1 MFANVLI
8 ANRGEIACR
17 IIRTARGMGIRALV
31 LHTPVDRG
39 ALFTRLA
46 DEAHEIG
53 QGASGYLD
61 QDAIVALARKV
72 GAECLH
78 PGYGFLSE
86 NADFAERCAAAGVVF
101 IGPPA
106 AAMRTMGLK
115 SSAKALMQRAGVPVV
130 PGYHGDNQNP
140 KFLREKAYEIG
151 YPVLI
156 KAIAGGGGRGMRR
169 VDAHVEFE
177 AELESA
183 IRESEAAFGDGR
195 VMIEKYI
202 ASPRHI
208 ELQVFADAHGGC
220 VHLYERDCSAQ
231 RRHQKV
237 VEECPA
243 PGLPAETRS
252 AMAKAATDAALA
264 AGYVGAGTV
273 EFIADPARGLR
284 PDAFYFLEM
293 NTRLQVEHPV
303 TEAVTGLDL
312 VEWQFRIAAG
322 EPLPLAQSQIGCFG
336 AAVEARVYAEDPEHN
351 FLPSAGR
358 IHLLNLKGEEGLKG
372 VRVDAGVAAGDSV
385 TPYYDPMIAKLIVHG
400 ATRAEARAVM
410 LKELDDA
417 VVIGPKTNLAFL
429 RALVRSPE
437 FAAGTVNTGFIDANL
452 GRLGAQPH
460 PPDKRAVHAA
470 ALMLFE
476 KGAERRASPLA
487 PFDPWR
493 VSDSFELVGARR
505 IGLDVTID
513 RIPARLHLLES
524 ANADFRDGGGP
535 KPLDEITLYEADGG
549 VYAFAGG
556 RQAFVELVD
565 PFARAEGEAE
575 EGDSAIRAPMNGR
588 VAALSVSEGD
598 KVEAGQRLAVVE
610 AMKMEHALVAPHS
623 GLVRDLTVD
632 VGDQVDMRERIMRV
646 EAEEKVKE
654 EGGENKAQS

>member
-17 IIRTARGMGIRALV
+17 IIRTAREMGMRSIAM
-31 LHTPVDRG
+31 HTPADRG

-53 QGASGYLD
+53 EGANGYLD
-61 QDAIVALARKV
+61 QDAIIGLTQKV
-72 GAECLH
+72 RAECLH

-86 NADFAERCAAAGVVF
+86 NADFAERCAKAGVVF
-101 IGPPA
+101 VGPPPK
-106 AAMRTMGLK
+106 AMRAMGLK
-115 SSAKALMQRAGVPVV
+115 SSAKALMQRTGVPVV

-169 VDAHVEFE
+169 VDAHVEFD
-177 AELESA
+177 AALESA
-183 IRESEAAFGDGR
+183 IREAEAAFGDGR
-195 VMIEKYI
+195 VLIEKYI

-208 ELQVFADAHGGC
+208 ELQVFADTHGAC

-243 PGLPAETRS
+243 PGLPEETRA
-252 AMAKAATDAALA
+252 AMAKAATEAALA

-273 EFIADPARGLR
+273 EFIADPSRGLK
-284 PDAFYFLEM
+284 PGDFYFLEM

-312 VEWQFRIAAG
+312 VEWQFRVAAG
-322 EPLPLAQSQIGCFG
+322 EPLPLAQGQIACAG
-336 AAVEARVYAEDPEHN
+336 AAIEARVYAEDPEHN

-358 IHLLNLKGEEGLKG
+358 IQVMNLKGEEGLQG
-372 VRVDAGVAAGDSV
+372 VRVETGFAAGDSV
-385 TPYYDPMIAKLIVHG
+385 TPYYDPMIAKVIVHG
-400 ATRAEARAVM
+400 ADRAEALAGL

-417 VVIGPKTNLAFL
+417 VIIGPKTNLAFL
-429 RALVRSPE
+429 RALLRSRE
-437 FAAGTVNTGFIDANL
+437 FTAGTIDTGYIDANL

-460 PPDKRAVHAA
+460 PPVRRAVHAA
-470 ALMLFE
+470 ARLLL
-476 KGAERRASPLA
+476 ERRDEGRASSLA

-493 VSDSFELVGARR
+493 VADSFELVGSRR
-505 IGLDVTID
+505 IGLDVAVD
-513 RIPARLHLLES
+513 GVPMRLHLIEG
-524 ANADFRDGGGP
+524 ANVDPVTEREGEHG
-535 KPLDEITLYEADGG
+535 DEITLHEANGG

-565 PFARAEGEAE
+565 PLAKTDAGAE
-575 EGDSAIRAPMNGR
+575 EADAAVRAPMNGR
-588 VAALSVSEGD
+588 LVKVAVEEGET
-598 KVEAGQRLAVVE
+598 VEAGQRLAVVE
-610 AMKMEHALVAPHS
+610 AMKMEHALVAPHA
-623 GLVRDLTVD
+623 GVVRDLTGVL
-632 VGDQVDMRERIMRV
+632 GGQVETGEAIMRV
-646 EAEEKVKE
+646 EADQ
-654 EGGENKAQS
+654 KADAERPAERD

>member
-17 IIRTARGMGIRALV
+17 IIRTARRMGMKSIA

-53 QGASGYLD
+53 EGANGYLD
-61 QDAIVALARKV
+61 QAAIVALAKTV
-72 GAECLH
+72 GAQCLH

-86 NADFAERCAAAGVVF
+86 NADFAEACAKAGTVF
-101 IGPPA
+101 VGPPPE
-106 AAMRTMGLK
+106 AMRTMGLK

-169 VDAHVEFE
+169 VDAHVEFD
-177 AELESA
+177 AALESA
-183 IRESEAAFGDGR
+183 IREAEAGFGDGR
-195 VMIEKYI
+195 VLIEKYI

-243 PGLPAETRS
+243 PGLPGETRA
-252 AMAKAATDAALA
+252 AMAKAATEAALA

-273 EFIADPARGLR
+273 EFIADPSRGLR
-284 PDAFYFLEM
+284 PSDFYFLEM

-312 VEWQFRIAAG
+312 VEWQFRVAAG
-322 EPLPLAQSQIGCFG
+322 EPLPLRQGEIACAG
-336 AAVEARVYAEDPEHN
+336 AAIEARVYAEDPEHS
-351 FLPSAGR
+351 FLPSAGTIR
-358 IHLLNLKGEEGLKG
+358 AMNFKGEGVQG
-372 VRVDAGVAAGDSV
+372 VRVDTGFAAGDSV
-385 TPYYDPMIAKLIVHG
+385 TPYYDPMIAKVIVHR
-400 ATRAEARAVM
+400 ATRAEALAA
-410 LKELDDA
+410 LLSALDDA
-417 VVIGPKTNLAFL
+417 VIIGPKTNLAFL
-429 RALVRSPE
+429 RGLMRSRE
-437 FAAGTVNTGFIDANL
+437 FAAGTIDTGFIDANL

-460 PPDKRAVHAA
+460 PANKKAVHAA
-470 ALMLFE
+470 ARLLI
-476 KGAERRASPLA
+476 ERRDEAKASPLD
-487 PFDPWR
+487 PSDPWR
-493 VSDSFELVGARR
+493 IADSFELIGSRR
-505 IGLDVTID
+505 LGLDITVD
-513 RIPARLHLLES
+513 GVPMRVHLVEGANVDALERNEG
-524 ANADFRDGGGP
+524 AEDG
-535 KPLDEITLYEADGG
+535 DAITLHEANGG

-565 PFARAEGEAE
+565 PFARAEAGVE
-575 EGDSAIRAPMNGR
+575 EGDAAIRAPMNGR
-588 VAALSVSEGD
+588 LVAVAVEEGD
-598 KVEAGQRLAVVE
+598 TVGAGQRLAVVE
-610 AMKMEHALVAPHS
+610 AMKMEHALVAPYA
-623 GLVRDLTVD
+623 GVVRDLD
-632 VGDQVDMRERIMRV
+632 AAVGDQVEMGARIMWIEKEGR
-646 EAEEKVKE
+646 EGPAEGK
-654 EGGENKAQS
+654 

>member
-17 IIRTARGMGIRALV
+17 IIRTARRMGIRSIV
-31 LHTPVDRG
+31 LNTPADRG

-53 QGASGYLD
+53 EGASGYLD
-61 QDAIVALARKV
+61 ARAIIALALKI

-86 NADFAERCAAAGVVF
+86 NAEFAQSCAKAGVVF
-101 IGPPA
+101 IGPPPE
-106 AAMRTMGLK
+106 AMRTMGLK
-115 SSAKALMQRAGVPVV
+115 NSAKALMQRAGVPVV
-130 PGYHGDNQNP
+130 PGYHGDNQNA

-169 VDAHVEFE
+169 VDAHVEFD

-183 IRESEAAFGDGR
+183 MREAEAAFGDGR
-195 VMIEKYI
+195 VLVEKLI

-208 ELQVFADAHGGC
+208 ELQVFADAHGTC
-220 VHLYERDCSAQ
+220 VHLFERDCSAQ

-243 PGLPAETRS
+243 PGLPEDTRA
-252 AMAKAATDAALA
+252 AMAKAATEAALA

-273 EFIADPARGLR
+273 EFIADSSRRLR
-284 PDAFYFLEM
+284 PGDFFFLEM

-312 VEWQFRIAAG
+312 VEWQFRVAAG
-322 EPLPLAQSQIGCFG
+322 EPLPLAQAQIQCEG
-336 AAVEARVYAEDPEHN
+336 AAIEARVYAEDPEHN

-358 IHLLNLKGEEGLKG
+358 IHVMNLKGEEGLRG
-372 VRVDAGVAAGDSV
+372 VRVDTGVAAGDSV
-385 TPYYDPMIAKLIVHG
+385 TPFYDPMIAKVIVH
-400 ATRAEARAVM
+400 APTRAEALAA
-410 LKELDDA
+410 LIKELDDA

-429 RALVRSPE
+429 RALLRSSE
-437 FAAGTVNTGFIDANL
+437 MAAGSIDTGFIDAHL

-460 PPDKRAVHAA
+460 PPDRRAVHAA
-470 ALMLFE
+470 AGLLFDKRDE
-476 KGAERRASPLA
+476 GRPSPLA

-493 VSDSFELVGARR
+493 VADSFELVGERR
-505 IGLDVTID
+505 IGLDVAVDGIRT
-513 RIPARLHLLES
+513 RLHLVEG
-524 ANADFRDGGGP
+524 AHGRVAGQGDGP
-535 KPLDEITLYEADGG
+535 EVTLYEAPGG
-549 VYAFAGG
+549 VFAFVGG
-556 RQAFVELVD
+556 RQAFVALVD
-565 PFARAEGEAE
+565 PFTKAEGE
-575 EGDSAIRAPMNGR
+575 EGESDAAVRAPMNGR
-588 VAALSVSEGD
+588 LVALSVEEGE

-610 AMKMEHALVAPHS
+610 AMKMEHALAAPHA
-623 GLVRDLTVD
+623 GVVRDLAVSL
-632 VGDQVDMRERIMRV
+632 GDQVEMGERMMRV
-646 EAEEKVKE
+646 EAEAH
-654 EGGENKAQS
+654 GT

>member
-17 IIRTARGMGIRALV
+17 IVRTARGMGIRSIAI
-31 LHTPVDRG
+31 HTPADRG

-46 DEAHEIG
+46 DETHEIG
-53 QGASGYLD
+53 EGANGYLD
-61 QDAIVALARKV
+61 QDAIIALARKV

-86 NADFAERCAAAGVVF
+86 NADFAEGCGRAGIVF
-101 IGPPA
+101 VGPPPH
-106 AAMRTMGLK
+106 AMRTMGLK

-130 PGYHGDNQNP
+130 PGYHGDSQAP

-169 VDAHVEFE
+169 VDAHVEFD
-177 AELESA
+177 AALKSA
-183 IRESEAAFGDGR
+183 IREAEAAFGDGR
-195 VMIEKYI
+195 VMIEKYV

-208 ELQVFADAHGGC
+208 ELQVFADAHGTC

-237 VEECPA
+237 VEESPA
-243 PGLPAETRS
+243 PGLREETRA

-273 EFIADPARGLR
+273 EFIIDPARGLR
-284 PDAFYFLEM
+284 PSDFYFLEM

-312 VEWQFRIAAG
+312 VEWQFRVAAG
-322 EPLPLAQSQIGCFG
+322 EPLPLKQSEIRCSG
-336 AAVEARVYAEDPEHN
+336 AAIEARVYAEDPEHG

-358 IHLLNLKGEEGLKG
+358 IHVMNLKGEEGLAG
-372 VRVDAGVAAGDSV
+372 VRVDTGFEAGDSV
-385 TPYYDPMIAKLIVHG
+385 TPFYDAMIAKVIVHG
-400 ATRAEARAVM
+400 PSRAEALAAL

-437 FAAGTVNTGFIDANL
+437 FEAGTIDTGFIDLHL
-452 GRLGAQPH
+452 GRLGAEPH
-460 PPDKRAVHAA
+460 PADRRALDAA
-470 ALMLFE
+470 ARLLI
-476 KGAERRASPLA
+476 ERRDEGRASPLS

-493 VSDSFELVGARR
+493 IADSFELIGSRR
-505 IGLDVTID
+505 IGLDVAVD
-513 RIPARLHLLES
+513 GVPARLHLIEG
-524 ANADFRDGGGP
+524 ANAEPFAGGEGAAGG
-535 KPLDEITLYEADGG
+535 EITLYETDGG
-549 VYAFAGG
+549 AYAFAGG
-556 RQAFVELVD
+556 RQAFVELID
-565 PFARAEGEAE
+565 PFAKAEAGPE
-575 EGDSAIRAPMNGR
+575 DSDAAIRAPMNGR
-588 VAALSVSEGD
+588 LVAVTVEDGET
-598 KVEAGQRLAVVE
+598 VEAGQRLAVVE
-610 AMKMEHALVAPHS
+610 AMKMEHALVAPHA
-623 GLVRDLTVD
+623 GVVRDLEASL
-632 VGDQVDMRERIMRV
+632 GDQVEMGERLMRV
-646 EAEEKVKE
+646 ER
-654 EGGENKAQS
+654 EGGGEGQAEGA